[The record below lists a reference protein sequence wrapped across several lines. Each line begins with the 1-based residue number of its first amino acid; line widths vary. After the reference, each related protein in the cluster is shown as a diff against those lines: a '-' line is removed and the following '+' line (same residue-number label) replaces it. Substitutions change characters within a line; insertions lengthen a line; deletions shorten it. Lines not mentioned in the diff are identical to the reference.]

1 MSMPRLS
8 FEEPKGGPLAKAA
21 QAREAQEPA
30 GAEHLADLFVEEP
43 VEGGKHRRPHRRD
56 TVLVVLRAA
65 TVAVAIALVGAV
77 ILLTTSG
84 ADDGTRAPAL
94 PEISDSNEPHTGP
107 TTTTPPAAFVAPEVR
122 TQTTAIVQT
131 TTTTTQQPSV
141 PGNQPPT
148 APGQQFV
155 RIGDKCDTPGAYAF
169 TERFEPVVCDRRRGN
184 DQLVWRPMFR

>member
-30 GAEHLADLFVEEP
+30 GAGHLADLFVEEP

-107 TTTTPPAAFVAPEVR
+107 TTTTPPAAFVAATSRRPLRGSSSCASGTSATLLVPTRSRNVSSRSCVTDDAETTNLSGVR
-122 TQTTAIVQT
+122 CFDRSRPIR
-131 TTTTTQQPSV
+131 SV
-141 PGNQPPT
+141 T
-148 APGQQFV
+148 GQV
-155 RIGDKCDTPGAYAF
+155 RNATK
-169 TERFEPVVCDRRRGN
+169 
-184 DQLVWRPMFR
+184 